1 MELLESGLILSAIQ
15 VILLLDA
22 SKRDESNDDHF
33 ANIGIIVN
41 VIPAV

>member
-22 SKRDESNDDHF
+22 SKRDESNDAYF
-33 ANIGIIVN
+33 ANISIVED
-41 VIPAV
+41 VVPAV